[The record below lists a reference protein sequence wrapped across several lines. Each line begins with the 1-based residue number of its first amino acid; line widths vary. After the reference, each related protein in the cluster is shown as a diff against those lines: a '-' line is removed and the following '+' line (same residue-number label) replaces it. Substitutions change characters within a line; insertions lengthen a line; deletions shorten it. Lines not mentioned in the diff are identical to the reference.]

1 MEKGTKLFDQS
12 KGTKEIE
19 RNPVN
24 LKKVRDF
31 VSRYSEDPEFSFSSA
46 KDEELAA
53 VASSSPAS
61 GADEKS
67 SSLGKKAR
75 GKATPPGVL
84 NEPEASVGSSSGTVS
99 VFDSPAADHPFPIID
114 FPSVKQRKDQR
125 LEEATQSE
133 GTRRFTFAPAT
144 EVPREDEE
152 AGLPQIQPIS
162 FTRESP
168 VDSEPQEHEEPETS
182 AAGVG
187 VAFTLDSNGEFRIID
202 DNFAEDDPEQ
212 ITSTAMEDGDPNE
225 APVEIEA
232 MIVVP
237 SVDET
242 TGDSSEPPPAVT
254 IPDETL
260 SFTSAPTK
268 LTAPRRRT
276 KKKSLRIGKGQE
288 ASSPELG
295 DENDV
300 MLLVEEAEASA
311 AVAAPSVSSEEN
323 KPKRKRKAL
332 HSSVISESESPLT
345 QGEPQA
351 LAGPAP
357 KRRRQ
362 IRVTQDLT
370 APLDV
375 PQVETR
381 SYEEVLPSVAPSV
394 ADTQGKLGTDA
405 EILTKLDPCL
415 VSFSAPESF
424 EAEQYRVLR
433 YLVERLRGEKEDT
446 CIIAVTSPSA
456 GDGKTT
462 TALNLAGALAQS
474 PEARVLLIDADLR
487 RPAIDERLGRKATNS
502 NGLADM
508 VTQPT
513 LTLQGVLV
521 RYEALNLSV
530 LSAGHAP
537 TSSYEVF
544 KSPRFSSL
552 LMEAR
557 RQYDYIIIDTPPL
570 VPVSDC
576 RLIGKLV
583 DGFFIVVGAHKTP
596 RKLVQEALAIVA
608 EEKILG
614 LVLNGGDPPVF
625 GYDKYY
631 GYASNSEGRTSLRRD
646 G

>member
-1 MEKGTKLFDQS
+1 MEKGTKLFGQR

-31 VSRYSEDPEFSFSSA
+31 VSRYAEDDEFSFSSS
-46 KDEELAA
+46 KDEESVA
-53 VASSSPAS
+53 VASSTPAS

-67 SSLGKKAR
+67 NGLGKKAR
-75 GKATPPGVL
+75 GKASPTGLV
-84 NEPEASVGSSSGTVS
+84 NEPEAPVRSSSGTVS
-99 VFDSPAADHPFPIID
+99 VFDIPLTDRPFPIID

-125 LEEATQSE
+125 TEEATQSE
-133 GTRRFTFAPAT
+133 GTRRFNFVPTA
-144 EVPREDEE
+144 EVSHEDEE

-162 FTRESP
+162 FAIESP
-168 VDSEPQEHEEPETS
+168 VESEPQEQETS
-182 AAGVG
+182 AASAG

-202 DNFAEDDPEQ
+202 DDFAEDDPEQ
-212 ITSTAMEDGDPNE
+212 IKSTATEEESPKE
-225 APVEIEA
+225 ESVEIGA
-232 MIVVP
+232 ITVVP

-242 TGDSSEPPPAVT
+242 AGDSSELSPEVRT
-254 IPDETL
+254 LDEAFSL
-260 SFTSAPTK
+260 TSHAPTK
-268 LTAPRRRT
+268 MMAPRRRA

-288 ASSPELG
+288 ASPPELG
-295 DENDV
+295 DVNDV
-300 MLLVEEAEASA
+300 LLLAEEADVSA
-311 AVAAPSVSSEEN
+311 TMSTPSVSSEEH

-332 HSSVISESESPLT
+332 QSSVISEGEGPLI
-345 QGEPQA
+345 QEEPQEF
-351 LAGPAP
+351 AGSAP

-370 APLDV
+370 APLEV
-375 PQVETR
+375 PREETR
-381 SYEEVLPSVAPSV
+381 SHEAFLPSAAPSFSES
-394 ADTQGKLGTDA
+394 QGELGTDA
-405 EILTKLDPCL
+405 EILANLDPCL

-433 YLVERLRGEKEDT
+433 YLVERLRGEKGDT
-446 CIIAVTSPSA
+446 CIIAITSPSA

-474 PEARVLLIDADLR
+474 PETRVLLIDADLR
-487 RPAIDERLGRKATNS
+487 RPAVNERLGRKATNS
-502 NGLADM
+502 NGLSDM
-508 VTQPT
+508 VMQPT
-513 LTLQGVLV
+513 LALQGVQV

-583 DGFFIVVGAHKTP
+583 DGFFVVVGAHKTP

-631 GYASNSEGRTSLRRD
+631 GYASNAEGRTSGRRE